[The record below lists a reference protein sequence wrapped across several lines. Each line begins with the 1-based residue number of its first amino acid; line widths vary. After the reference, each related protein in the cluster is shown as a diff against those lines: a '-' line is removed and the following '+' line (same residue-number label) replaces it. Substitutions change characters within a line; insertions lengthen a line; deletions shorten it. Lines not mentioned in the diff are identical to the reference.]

1 MATPY
6 QNVAKSALMN
16 WNGLTEEEATKKIQT
31 ESVDELESQ
40 VYAMDSIKYAIAGIA
55 KQINLSEEETLR
67 FFEAAVRGPEND
79 EIFAIV
85 SQRIQGFTEEQK
97 LGVLGT
103 IHDGW
108 VVNNS
113 SEKTFNKKM
122 DRGQLRQY
130 APLELIGWNEVR
142 SDLLFLS
149 PVLSSVGIMVDE
161 MALSK
166 AYYERVANYLKEKSI
181 NSQEDLTELVKLG
194 REYYPVL
201 PESLE
206 ARLSPYSEM
215 ISSQL
220 MQNWINKDPSV
231 IQIMQSN
238 IQLNNGNVRK

>member
-16 WNGLTEEEATKKIQT
+16 WNGLTEEEAAKKIQT
-31 ESVDELESQ
+31 ESVDELEGQ
-40 VYAMDSIKYAIAGIA
+40 VYAMDSIKFAIVGIA
-55 KQINLSEEETLR
+55 KQINLSEEETIK

-79 EIFAIV
+79 EIFQVV
-85 SQRIQGFTEEQK
+85 SQKMQGFTEEQK
-97 LGVLGT
+97 LGVLET

-149 PVLSSVGIMVDE
+149 PVLSSVGVMVDE
-161 MALSK
+161 MDLSK
-166 AYYERVANYLKEKSI
+166 AYHERVANYLKEKSI
-181 NSQEDLTELVKLG
+181 SSQNDLTELVRQG
-194 REYYPVL
+194 RGYYPIL

-206 ARLSPYSEM
+206 AKLLPYSELV
-215 ISSQL
+215 SSQL
-220 MQNWINKDPSV
+220 MQNWINKDPAV
-231 IQIMQSN
+231 IQVMQSN

>member
-31 ESVDELESQ
+31 ESVDELEGQ
-40 VYAMDSIKYAIAGIA
+40 VYAMDSIKFAIVGIA
-55 KQINLSEEETLR
+55 KQINLSEEETIK

-79 EIFAIV
+79 EIFQVV
-85 SQRIQGFTEEQK
+85 SQKMQGFTEEQK
-97 LGVLGT
+97 LGVLET

-149 PVLSSVGIMVDE
+149 PVLSSVGVMVDE
-161 MALSK
+161 SVLSK
-166 AYYERVANYLKEKSI
+166 AYHETVANYLKEKSI
-181 NSQEDLTELVKLG
+181 SSQNDLTELVRQG
-194 REYYPVL
+194 RQYYPIL

-206 ARLSPYSEM
+206 AKLLPYSELV
-215 ISSQL
+215 SSQL
-220 MQNWINKDPSV
+220 MQNWINKDPAV